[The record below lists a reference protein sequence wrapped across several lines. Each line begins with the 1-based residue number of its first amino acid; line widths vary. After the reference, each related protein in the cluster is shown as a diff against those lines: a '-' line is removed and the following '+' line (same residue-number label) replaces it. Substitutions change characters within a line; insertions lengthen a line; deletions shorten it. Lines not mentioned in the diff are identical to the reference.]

1 MITEASRVHMLGY
14 YIISRYYQLCTVAK
28 DEEEDGSQQTSIFSW
43 DFSSDISVCVTT
55 SSSSS
60 VKATNILYTKA
71 ELISSVTKPAKG
83 AATNRCLTA
92 TTHVNTSSYESQ
104 CTDSP
109 NTEKH
114 FLGQKNLLV
123 HFFLKFKNETFFK
136 GISNIM
142 DAE

>member
-1 MITEASRVHMLGY
+1 MHGSKGRGRQRLANFYFQLG
-14 YIISRYYQLCTVAK
+14 L
-28 DEEEDGSQQTSIFSW
+28 GSVRILYN
-43 DFSSDISVCVTT
+43 IGVCETT
-55 SSSSS
+55 SS
-60 VKATNILYTKA
+60 VKASNILYTKA

-104 CTDSP
+104 CTDTP

-123 HFFLKFKNETFFK
+123 HFFLKFKNETFLREFQT
-136 GISNIM
+136 SWMRNNF
-142 DAE
+142 

>member
-55 SSSSS
+55 SSSS

-104 CTDSP
+104 CTDTP
-109 NTEKH
+109 DT
-114 FLGQKNLLV
+114 
-123 HFFLKFKNETFFK
+123 FFLRKILVLLKFQNET
-136 GISNIM
+136 I
-142 DAE
+142 

>member
-55 SSSSS
+55 SSSS

-104 CTDSP
+104 CTDTP
-109 NTEKH
+109 DTFFRGKILI
-114 FLGQKNLLV
+114 FL
-123 HFFLKFKNETFFK
+123 TFRMRQFK
-136 GISNIM
+136 GISKHH
-142 DAE
+142 AV